1 MTAAPP
7 AARRLAACLLGF
19 AAAPAL
25 AAPDLTGV
33 GTETRRPLLAPKP
46 AARVRIAAPEAGAV
60 RLVASTEDPPAP
72 PSGKPAIGSGPDIFT
87 GPRARSASVR
97 RIETVPKPRPLRD
110 SFRADIP
117 RVAGRDGE
125 EEVGRVVASSPLP
138 PPEPDAYAG
147 GADPAEDAPAAEDG
161 VDEEAAAVAADDAP
175 ARLPISDAQPAPVAP
190 ADPLAV
196 AADEAIA
203 VTAAR
208 LLTGEA
214 AAGRSNTPWQIGH
227 GVMALREN
235 YEVIA
240 DGRRVNALEWLATGP
255 TFKGEGW
262 FERGRYGFHGHPY
275 SGTMYDFEGH
285 PNQILA
291 FLSMSRLPEDFT
303 LRTGDGTPFT
313 IGDWLET
320 AQREVRVN
328 PKEEVT
334 WTLWA
339 FSHYLDPDAQ
349 WINARRERWSMERL
363 VLEEVRSRTEAHACG
378 GTHGL
383 YALASARNA
392 YVQSGRQLR
401 GTWLL
406 AHEKVN
412 RYVRTARALQ
422 NPDGSL
428 SHAYFKQRGHTND
441 VVARIGSSGH
451 TLEFLMMALPQ
462 RDLDQPWVR
471 AAVGR
476 VAGDLLAGRT
486 EPIGG
491 RAVGGMYHAVHAL
504 VLYRERTGG
513 GTAVPPQIAEGAG
526 DRVVR

>member
-1 MTAAPP
+1 MIPPRP
-7 AARRLAACLLGF
+7 AARRLASLLG
-19 AAAPAL
+19 AAACVPA
-25 AAPDLTGV
+25 AFAGDGRA
-33 GTETRRPLLAPKP
+33 GGARRPLLAPKP
-46 AARVRIAAPEAGAV
+46 AARVRIAAPGFGETI
-60 RLVASTEDPPAP
+60 LVAATEEPPAP
-72 PSGKPAIGSGPDIFT
+72 GSGKPAVGRGPAVFT
-87 GPRARSASVR
+87 GPRGRVAAVR
-97 RIETVPKPRPLRD
+97 RVETVPVARPLRR
-110 SFRADIP
+110 SFRDDIP
-117 RVAGRDGE
+117 ADLFAEDAGAPVAADAAEGE
-125 EEVGRVVASSPLP
+125 GVDSVATQPLP
-138 PPEPDAYAG
+138 PPEPEAYAG
-147 GADPAEDAPAAEDG
+147 KADPAEG
-161 VDEEAAAVAADDAP
+161 VVVAQDAP
-175 ARLPISDAQPAPVAP
+175 ARLPIVDAAPVVP
-190 ADPLAV
+190 LDPLAV

-208 LLTGEA
+208 LLTGQS

-235 YEVIA
+235 FEVIA
-240 DGRRVNALEWLATGP
+240 DGRRVNALDWLATGP

-262 FERGRYGFHGHPY
+262 FERGRFGPHGHPY
-275 SGTMYDFEGH
+275 SGVMYDFEGH

-291 FLSMSRLPEDFT
+291 FLSMSRLPEDFV
-303 LRTGDGTPFT
+303 LRDGTGAPFT
-313 IGDWLET
+313 IGDWIET
-320 AQREVRVN
+320 AKREVRVN

-339 FSHYLDPDAQ
+339 FSHYLDSDAQ
-349 WINARRERWSMERL
+349 WVNARRERWSMERL
-363 VLEEVRSRTEAHACG
+363 VAEEVRSHTKEHACG

-392 YVQSGRQLR
+392 YVQSGRSLR

-406 AHEKVN
+406 AQEKVN

-441 VVARIGSSGH
+441 VVARVGSSGH

-462 RDLDQPWVR
+462 RELSQPWVR

-476 VAGDLLAGRT
+476 VAADLLAGQT

-491 RAVGGMYHAVHAL
+491 KAVGGMYHAVHAL

-513 GTAVPPQIAEGAG
+513 SASAEPSQTAEGQP
-526 DRVVR
+526 RTLVR

>member
-1 MTAAPP
+1 MTSPRP
-7 AARRLAACLLGF
+7 AARLFASLLGAAACVP
-19 AAAPAL
+19 AAPA
-25 AAPDLTGV
+25 ADGWEGA
-33 GTETRRPLLAPKP
+33 RRPLLAPKP
-46 AARVRIAAPEAGAV
+46 AARVRIAAPAV
-60 RLVASTEDPPAP
+60 GDTVLVAATEDDETPPAG
-72 PSGKPAIGSGPDIFT
+72 GKPEVGRGPRIFT
-87 GPRARSASVR
+87 GPRGRVAGVKRV
-97 RIETVPKPRPLRD
+97 ETVPVARPLRKTFRD
-110 SFRADIP
+110 DIPKDVFGEVRADADP
-117 RVAGRDGE
+117 AEGVVSVATQ
-125 EEVGRVVASSPLP
+125 PLP
-138 PPEPDAYAG
+138 PVDPDAYAG
-147 GADPAEDAPAAEDG
+147 DADPAENPAL
-161 VDEEAAAVAADDAP
+161 ADDPP
-175 ARLPISDAQPAPVAP
+175 ARLPIADAAPVVP
-190 ADPLAV
+190 LDPLAV

-208 LLTGEA
+208 LLTGQS

-240 DGRRVNALEWLATGP
+240 DGRRVNALDWLATGP

-262 FERGRYGFHGHPY
+262 FERGRFGPHGHPY
-275 SGTMYDFEGH
+275 SGVMYDFEGH

-291 FLSMSRLPEDFT
+291 FLSMSRLPEDFI
-303 LRTGDGTPFT
+303 LRDGTGAPFT
-313 IGDWLET
+313 IGDWIET
-320 AQREVRVN
+320 AKREVRVN

-349 WINARRERWSMERL
+349 WVNARRERWSMERL
-363 VLEEVRSRTEAHACG
+363 VAEEVRSRTEAHACG

-392 YVQSGRQLR
+392 YVQSGRRPR

-406 AHEKVN
+406 AQEKVN

-462 RDLDQPWVR
+462 RELSQPWVR

-476 VAGDLLAGRT
+476 VAADLLAGRT

-491 RAVGGMYHAVHAL
+491 KAVGGMYHAVHAL
-504 VLYRERTGG
+504 VLYRERTGTPA
-513 GTAVPPQIAEGAG
+513 TARALQTAEG
-526 DRVVR
+526 DRRTLVR

>member
-1 MTAAPP
+1 MTPPRP
-7 AARRLAACLLGF
+7 AARRTPAARRFAAALLGF

-25 AAPDLTGV
+25 AEEPDGA
-33 GTETRRPLLAPKP
+33 RRPLLAPKP
-46 AARVRIAAPEAGAV
+46 AARVRIAAPAIGMT
-60 RLVASTEDPPAP
+60 RLVAAVEEPPAP
-72 PSGKPAIGSGPDIFT
+72 ESGKPDIGAGPTIFT
-87 GPRARSASVR
+87 GPRGRVASVR
-97 RIETVPKPRPLRD
+97 RVETVPKPRPLRD
-110 SFRADIP
+110 ASEDDIP
-117 RVAGRDGE
+117 LIGTDEDGFEGVIAVADQ
-125 EEVGRVVASSPLP
+125 PLP
-138 PPEPDAYAG
+138 PASPDGYAG
-147 GADPAEDAPAAEDG
+147 PADPADGLAVAGDGGPNDSEPEAPAA
-161 VDEEAAAVAADDAP
+161 P
-175 ARLPISDAQPAPVAP
+175 ARP

-208 LLTGEA
+208 LLTGQSRET
-214 AAGRSNTPWQIGH
+214 RSNTPWQIGH
-227 GVMALREN
+227 GVMALREK

-262 FERGRYGFHGHPY
+262 FERGRFGPHGHPY

-291 FLSMSRLPEDFT
+291 FLSMSRLPEDFI
-303 LRTGDGTPFT
+303 LRDGNGRPFT
-313 IGDWLET
+313 IGDWIET

-349 WINARRERWSMERL
+349 WVNARRERWSMERL
-363 VLEEVRSRTEAHACG
+363 VAEEVRSRTEAHACG

-392 YVQSGRQLR
+392 YLQSGRSLR
-401 GTWLL
+401 GSWRM
-406 AHEKVN
+406 ADEKVK
-412 RYVRTARALQ
+412 RYARTARALQ

-462 RDLDQPWVR
+462 RDLSQPWVR
-471 AAVGR
+471 AALGR
-476 VAGDLLAGRT
+476 VSSDLLAGRG
-486 EPIGG
+486 EQIGG
-491 RAVGGMYHAVHAL
+491 KAVGGMYHAVHAL
-504 VLYRERTGG
+504 VLYRERTGDAATG
-513 GTAVPPQIAEGAG
+513 VPLQTAEG
-526 DRVVR
+526 DPRRVVR